1 MVITGSGGNIGSS
14 LRKTLESDYHVIGL
28 DRDKG
33 KGTDIVAD
41 LTSTE
46 SLTRAFSELR
56 NTHGRKIAAVVHLA
70 AYFDFTGDRS
80 PLYDEVN
87 VQGTKKL
94 LLALKGFD
102 VSRFIYSGTMLV
114 HQAVSPGERVSE
126 SSPIA
131 PKWAYPESKAEAEQ
145 VIRDNSS
152 GMPYTLLHL
161 AGLYDDNNAVP
172 TLAHQIS
179 RIFERDMKAHLHAG
193 DQDAGQSFIHLDD
206 MLDLFKRCI
215 DRRDELP
222 AENTILAGE
231 PEVMSY
237 RELQDELGK
246 LIHGEDTWRTISVPG
261 PIAKAGAW
269 IEEKSEPV
277 IPDAIDHGEKPFI
290 RPFMIDLAADH
301 YALDITRAKQLLD
314 WQPAHFIGDKL
325 ATLVKNL
332 KQDPVGWYKNN
343 GITPPDSLD

>member
-1 MVITGSGGNIGSS
+1 MRPLVVITGAGGNIGAG
-14 LRKTLESDYHVIGL
+14 LREKLESDYQVIGL

-41 LTSTE
+41 LTSVE
-46 SLTRAFSELR
+46 SLAQAFGQLR
-56 NTHGRKIAAVVHLA
+56 KKHGNKIAAVVHLA

-94 LLALKGFD
+94 LTALKDFD

-114 HQAVSPGERVSE
+114 HQAGSPGEKVSE
-126 SSPIA
+126 NSPIA
-131 PKWAYPESKAEAEQ
+131 PKWAYPQSKAETEQ
-145 VIRDNSS
+145 VIREHSA

-161 AGLYDDNNAVP
+161 AGLYDDHTAVP

-222 AENTILAGE
+222 TENTILAGE

-237 RELQDELGK
+237 RQ
-246 LIHGEDTWRTISVPG
+246 
-261 PIAKAGAW
+261 
-269 IEEKSEPV
+269 
-277 IPDAIDHGEKPFI
+277 
-290 RPFMIDLAADH
+290 
-301 YALDITRAKQLLD
+301 
-314 WQPAHFIGDKL
+314 
-325 ATLVKNL
+325 
-332 KQDPVGWYKNN
+332 
-343 GITPPDSLD
+343 